1 MLSTHEYSHGWTRH
15 GKWKWLFPD
24 IYFFVHD
31 RTHDCGT
38 NHYRTH
44 SRVLGLTAPRH
55 SSIVR
60 RMESSRRAHL
70 KIGYDREEENVWK
83 PSESTEKTTKRPRKT
98 ITLIINSGTCFLYR
112 LLPPFV
118 QKFHCRRKALLAP
131 TNGHVINCDYLPG
144 FVTHPKLEQELGVP
158 VC

>member
-98 ITLIINSGTCFLYR
+98 ITLIINSGTCFFIGCCPPSSKNSIVVVR
-112 LLPPFV
+112 LFLRP
-118 QKFHCRRKALLAP
+118 Q
-131 TNGHVINCDYLPG
+131 T
-144 FVTHPKLEQELGVP
+144 VTSSTVTIYQDL
-158 VC
+158 